1 MNQLANLEPKAL
13 WRQFFNITQLPHP
26 SGCLDALRNYIVE
39 TAQSKGFETQVDEA
53 GNILVRTGEAPKLCL
68 QAHYDMVPQKNDEVV
83 FDFTKDPLSL
93 RIVDGRVMATGTTLG
108 ADNGIGVAAMLALIE
123 SDEYAE
129 LRSRIPMELLFTANE
144 ETGMQGM
151 SST

>member
-39 TAQSKGFETQVDEA
+39 TAQSKGFETQFDEA

-68 QAHYDMVPQKNDEVV
+68 QAHYDMVPQKNDDVV

-108 ADNGIGVAAMLALIE
+108 RFRRICRTEVTDTDGAVVHGKRGDRDARRTPAEGRLA
-123 SDEYAE
+123 
-129 LRSRIPMELLFTANE
+129 PF
-144 ETGMQGM
+144 
-151 SST
+151 SSAH